1 MTGSHSIIRRWGWWD
16 LPSGQRKKTV
26 NSAIL
31 RLASPDRLVMLLD
44 KRIRPDM
51 HPLSCFIRLLQAL
64 RMKAYRAKPSQFI
77 RSKKSIFYEDNQTKA
92 AAETEYILREQEE
105 DGTWPVVW
113 SWPDYPEAWAV
124 GRMWRESHIVIENL
138 RYLQGMGRLA
148 IRD

>member
-1 MTGSHSIIRRWGWWD
+1 MGLVGFAIRAAKEDSELCHLATRIA
-16 LPSGQRKKTV
+16 GQ
-26 NSAIL
+26 ACD
-31 RLASPDRLVMLLD
+31 ALLD

-64 RMKAYRAKPSQFI
+64 RMKGYRAKPSQFI

-124 GRMWRESHIVIENL
+124 GRMWWESHIVIENL